1 MLQTLRSD
9 VQETLRYYS
18 REDLFQFH
26 DLHVIDDK
34 AL

>member
-1 MLQTLRSD
+1 MLQALRSD
-9 VQETLRYYS
+9 AQETLRYYI
-18 REDLFQFH
+18 REDLLQFH